1 MLINISV
8 AILLRLSRLNTVH
21 LSLII
26 DDDYLD
32 QIKKT
37 SKVPNDLL
45 ENVIKKYIMAC
56 CERWKLKGGVE
67 EYKSK
72 SPILSKKQAS
82 NEKLILTNSK
92 KLIIL

>member
-56 CERWKLKGGVE
+56 CER
-67 EYKSK
+67 
-72 SPILSKKQAS
+72 
-82 NEKLILTNSK
+82 
-92 KLIIL
+92 

>member
-1 MLINISV
+1 MLINIGV

-32 QIKKT
+32 HIKKI

-45 ENVIKKYIMAC
+45 ENVIKKIYHAML
-56 CERWKLKGGVE
+56 RKMK
-67 EYKSK
+67 
-72 SPILSKKQAS
+72 
-82 NEKLILTNSK
+82 T
-92 KLIIL
+92 